1 MKWEEVERMEWEEVE
16 RMEWEEVE
24 RMKWEEVERMGVGG
38 RGDWTAWRRWKG
50 VRSLC
55 SGGVTVA
62 QVQVKD
68 IKEEWRSRARDGT
81 AEDTLP
87 QDVNKRNPRPHNL
100 NHSNDD
106 VNNNNND
113 DDDDYQHPIP
123 TPPPN
128 PPPPSHPRD
137 TATSI
142 RVRRRASDISY
153 GVREAVGEVADE
165 DRES

>member
-38 RGDWTAWRRWKG
+38 R
-50 VRSLC
+50 
-55 SGGVTVA
+55 
-62 QVQVKD
+62 
-68 IKEEWRSRARDGT
+68 
-81 AEDTLP
+81 
-87 QDVNKRNPRPHNL
+87 
-100 NHSNDD
+100 
-106 VNNNNND
+106 
-113 DDDDYQHPIP
+113 
-123 TPPPN
+123 
-128 PPPPSHPRD
+128 D